1 MYLRNS
7 GKSRLQVVRYFQPSN
22 RVTLPSPLQDPNRY
36 EKEMQDVNSHGHKAM
51 KILEKTLADAEAEAE
66 NQKLAAD
73 TQNADNTGKQYTNL
87 PHHEMSIM
95 SSDSG
100 AVQAPA
106 PLNNNIAGPSEYMTP
121 QYVQHDASV
130 HIPNGVNGNNGV
142 NNPSGV
148 DNPNVANGVNSGNG
162 MYEAGPA
169 SQQQQE
175 ERNNTMLSAHTGA
188 LTIAS
193 SPFNDDN
200 VARRDI
206 FSNDHLT
213 SEIVPLEDPA
223 EVQAL
228 SQSTVPLAV
237 RIGRS
242 KQLNLLTCG
251 PNQKPNAAYGLS
263 DDNFPFAEGARLSG
277 PTPAY
282 GVIRLY
288 DVSHEPLLS
297 LKSIH
302 ALLILLHD

>member
-7 GKSRLQVVRYFQPSN
+7 GKPQMQVVRYFQPSN

-51 KILEKTLADAEAEAE
+51 KILEQTLADAEAEAK
-66 NQKLAAD
+66 NQKIAANA
-73 TQNADNTGKQYTNL
+73 QNADNTGNQHTNL
-87 PHHEMSIM
+87 PHHALPVMSP
-95 SSDSG
+95 DSH
-100 AVQAPA
+100 AVQVPA
-106 PLNNNIAGPSEYMTP
+106 PVNNNIAGPSEYMTP

-130 HIPNGVNGNNGV
+130 HTPNGGNAINGVNNHNGVNIPNGV
-142 NNPSGV
+142 
-148 DNPNVANGVNSGNG
+148 NGVNSGNG

-169 SQQQQE
+169 SQQQQV

-188 LTIAS
+188 LTIAA

-223 EVQAL
+223 EVAAL
-228 SQSTVPLAV
+228 NQSTVPLAV

-251 PNQKPNAAYGLS
+251 PNQRPNAAYGLS
-263 DDNFPFAEGARLSG
+263 DENFPFAEGARLSG

-288 DVSHEPLLS
+288 DVSHAPFLLLQS
-297 LKSIH
+297 H
-302 ALLILLHD
+302 ACFADHSS